1 MRPYIWY
8 WTILVGNF
16 AASKKLTKMKHLKLI
31 AAICMALVFAFPAWS
46 DTKGSEQSEPK
57 PNVVPIILHKTKNTP
72 RNVAPSRGVEAYIT
86 MEESGT
92 VGFILPFESYPAD
105 VTISG
110 EGTTMGCWTSTLAGA
125 ADVMPFDGGEGDY
138 RLEISTPDGS
148 YVGYFTLE

>member
-1 MRPYIWY
+1 MNQIAGLLISALMLLFEMAVYAENPSGS
-8 WTILVGNF
+8 TSGDKQ
-16 AASKKLTKMKHLKLI
+16 SK
-31 AAICMALVFAFPAWS
+31 
-46 DTKGSEQSEPK
+46 
-57 PNVVPIILHKTKNTP
+57 PIIIPVDLKKQKGGPHSY
-72 RNVAPSRGVEAYIT
+72 APSRGVEAYIT
-86 MEESGT
+86 IEESGT

-105 VTISG
+105 VTITG